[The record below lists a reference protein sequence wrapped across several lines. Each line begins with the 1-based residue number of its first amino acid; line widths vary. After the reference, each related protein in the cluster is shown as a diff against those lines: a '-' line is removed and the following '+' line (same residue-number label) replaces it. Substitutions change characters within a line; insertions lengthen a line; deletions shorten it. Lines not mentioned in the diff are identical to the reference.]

1 MPLGRFR
8 RSGSCVRLPVRT
20 TRLMFV
26 AAMTGASFA
35 SCERLLAFLA
45 GQARVQR
52 GTAGKAGPG
61 GDFTGLSVE
70 FAGAGRLGVLW
81 EVRAGR
87 GAGGGA
93 PVRVDGRPGPARVSR
108 QDPPPRA

>member
-61 GDFTGLSVE
+61 GGFTGLRGGKGGGGGYFPGLSGE
-70 FAGAGRLGVLW
+70 FAGAGRLGVFGD
-81 EVRAGR
+81 VRAGWR
-87 GAGGGA
+87 AGGGA
-93 PVRVDGRPGPARVSR
+93 HVRVEGR
-108 QDPPPRA
+108 